1 MQAPAAHQLSIKVD
15 GMTCAH
21 CARAVEKSL
30 KTVAGVTTAEA
41 DFASGSVT
49 LGYVGAKPEFETLDP
64 AVRKGGYT
72 LVKEEVAA
80 ARDPADVARRE
91 QRRNLLLLIA
101 GAVLVLPVMLP
112 HWLGLMGRGWDWAAL
127 ALAVLI
133 QATVGFDFYKGAV
146 AGIRTRNLG
155 MDVLVS
161 IGMASGL
168 LFGAGVVIFHWA
180 LPAGLS
186 KHVYFE
192 AATLLVVFLRLGKYV
207 EARARG
213 NALGAL
219 RSLLQLAPDKARVKR
234 SGPDNPV
241 GQVIEVDASDV
252 KRGEVCVVNAG
263 GRIPVDGEVV
273 SGESDVDEAMLTGE
287 PVPVARKVG
296 DTVRAGTIATNGT
309 LEVKASAVGAGTALA
324 NIVRLVEEAQRTKAP
339 IQRFADKVSNWFV
352 PVVVGIAVVTAG
364 AWLISGAGFGR
375 AATQAIA
382 VLVIACP
389 CALGIAVPAAVMI
402 GSGAALKRNILVKN
416 GAALERISHATVFAF
431 DKTGTLTAGKPSVE
445 AVEFAEGV
453 DEAAVLE
460 ALAVISQA
468 SQHPFTRAA
477 GEWLTKRSGGP
488 DNPVGPGE
496 AESSPNVAPTAA
508 RPQAGLPVPPK
519 GTAPK
524 STELAGKGVIAEA
537 DGHKYVFG
545 TAALL
550 TEQGVETDALHAR
563 SEALRAKGDS
573 VSLLAADGKLVAA
586 FGFEDAIREDAKQVI
601 AQLNKTGAK
610 TVLITGDHEAAAL
623 RVATALGIED
633 YHAGVSPERKL
644 MLIDRLKDNAI
655 VAMVGDGINDA
666 PALARADVG
675 IAIGGGSDVAKET
688 GDLVLMS
695 GRLTDLPLAI
705 DFGRLALRAIRQN
718 LFLSLCYNGIGI
730 PLAAGAF
737 VWAGV
742 FLPPSYAALAM
753 VLSDISVAANSA
765 RLAAELR
772 KVKA

>member
-1 MQAPAAHQLSIKVD
+1 MATAQKLNLKID

-21 CARAVEKSL
+21 CAKAVERTL
-30 KTVAGVTTAEA
+30 TGVAGISQAQA

-49 LGYVGAKPEFETLDP
+49 VEFTGPKPSFEQLDP

-72 LVKEEVAA
+72 LVKEEEAER
-80 ARDPADVARRE
+80 RDPAEHAKKE

-101 GAVLVLPVMLP
+101 GVVLVLPVMLP

-127 ALAVLI
+127 ALAVTI

-146 AGIRTRNLG
+146 AGLRTRNLG

-168 LFGAGVVIFHWA
+168 LFGAGVVIFGWH
-180 LPAGLS
+180 LPPGLN
-186 KHVYFE
+186 KHIYFE

-207 EARARG
+207 EAKARG

-219 RSLLQLAPDKARVKR
+219 RSLLQLAPENARLRRDGETVEI
-234 SGPDNPV
+234 DAN
-241 GQVIEVDASDV
+241 EVEQGDI
-252 KRGEVCVVNAG
+252 CVVNAG

-273 SGESDVDEAMLTGE
+273 GGESDVDEAMLTGE

-296 DTVRAGTIATNGT
+296 DTVRTGTIATNGT
-309 LEVKASAVGAGTALA
+309 LEIKATAVGRDTALA
-324 NIVRLVEEAQRTKAP
+324 NIVKLVEEAQRTKAP
-339 IQRFADKVSNWFV
+339 IQRFADRVSNWFV
-352 PVVVGIAVVTAG
+352 PIVVSIAVVTMG
-364 AWLISGAGFGR
+364 IWLLTGSGFGR

-431 DKTGTLTAGKPSVE
+431 DKTGTLTQGKPSVE
-445 AVEFAEGV
+445 GVEFADGV
-453 DEAAVLE
+453 EEADVLGAV
-460 ALAVISQA
+460 AVVARA
-468 SQHPFTRAA
+468 SQHPFTKAA
-477 GEWLTKRSGGP
+477 GEWLQRQAGGP
-488 DNPVGPGE
+488 DNPVGRG
-496 AESSPNVAPTAA
+496 AVGATDRASQSSA
-508 RPQAGLPVPPK
+508 PQAGMPVPLK
-519 GTAPK
+519 DTAPK
-524 STELAGKGVIAEA
+524 STEFAGRGLVAEA
-537 DGHKYVFG
+537 DGHKYLFG
-545 TAALL
+545 TEALL
-550 TEQGVETDALHAR
+550 RDNDVGVPDELAAKASAMRD
-563 SEALRAKGDS
+563 KGDS
-573 VSLLAADGKLVAA
+573 VSLLAQDGKVLAA
-586 FGFEDAIREDAKQVI
+586 FGFADVIREDAKQVI
-601 AQLNKTGAK
+601 AQLSAAGAK

-633 YHAGVSPERKL
+633 YHAGVSPESKL
-644 MLIDRLKDNAI
+644 MLIDRLKDFHI

-666 PALARADVG
+666 PALARADIGV
-675 IAIGGGSDVAKET
+675 AIGGGSDVAKET
-688 GDLVLMS
+688 GDMVLMS

-705 DFGRLALRAIRQN
+705 EFGKRSLRAIRQN
-718 LFLSLCYNGIGI
+718 LFLSLCYNAIGI
-730 PLAAGAF
+730 PLAAGAM
-737 VWAGV
+737 VWAGI

-753 VLSDISVAANSA
+753 VFSDLSVAANSA

-772 KVKA
+772 KVK

>member
-1 MQAPAAHQLSIKVD
+1 MDAPAAQQLNLKVD

-30 KTVAGVTTAEA
+30 KGVEGITTAEA

-49 LGYVGAKPEFETLDP
+49 VSYVGARPEYASLDP

-80 ARDPADVARRE
+80 TRDPADVARKE
-91 QRRNLLLLIA
+91 QRRNLILLIV

-127 ALAVLI
+127 GLAVLI

-146 AGIRTRNLG
+146 AGIRNRNLG

-168 LFGAGVVIFHWA
+168 LFGAGVVIFHWR
-180 LPAGLS
+180 LPVGLD

-219 RSLLQLAPDKARVKR
+219 RSLLQLAPDKAQVKR
-234 SGPDNPV
+234 HGNNTT
-241 GQVIEVDASDV
+241 IDAADV
-252 KRGEVCVVNAG
+252 RLGDICLVNAG

-296 DTVRAGTIATNGT
+296 DVVRAGTIATNGT
-309 LEVKASAVGAGTALA
+309 LEVRATAVGTGTALA

-352 PVVVGIAVVTAG
+352 PIVVGIAVVTAG
-364 AWLISGAGFGR
+364 AWMIGGAGFGR

-416 GAALERISHATVFAF
+416 GAALERISHASVFAF
-431 DKTGTLTAGKPSVE
+431 DKTGTLTEGKPSVA
-445 AVEFAEGV
+445 AVEYADGV
-453 DEAAVLE
+453 NESAVLE
-460 ALAVISQA
+460 ALAVVAQA

-477 GEWLTKRSGGP
+477 GEWLATRG
-488 DNPVGPGE
+488 NP
-496 AESSPNVAPTAA
+496 ESQLQN
-508 RPQAGLPVPPK
+508 
-519 GTAPK
+519 PK
-524 STELAGKGVIAEA
+524 STEQAGKGVIAETE
-537 DGHKYVFG
+537 GHKYVFG

-550 TEQGVETDALHAR
+550 NEQGVAVEALQAKADALR
-563 SEALRAKGDS
+563 ERGDS
-573 VSLLAADGKLVAA
+573 VSLLAADGVLLAA
-586 FGFEDAIREDAKQVI
+586 FGFEDALREDAKEVI
-601 AQLNKTGAK
+601 EQLNKAGAK

-633 YHAGVSPERKL
+633 FHAGVSPERKL
-644 MLIDRLKDNAI
+644 MLIDRLKDFHI

-705 DFGRLALRAIRQN
+705 DFGRRTLRAIRQN
-718 LFLSLCYNGIGI
+718 LFLSLCYNAIGI
-730 PLAAGAF
+730 PLAAGAM

-753 VLSDISVAANSA
+753 VVSDLSVAINSA

-772 KVKA
+772 KLKPAHEQR